1 MGDKTLAAVE
11 RHELCNLMDQLG
23 PDAPTL
29 CEGWT
34 TRDLAAHLVV
44 REGRPVAASGILLP
58 PLAPLT
64 ARAQRSTAEKPWPEL
79 VGLVRD
85 GPPWWS
91 LMRLGPLG
99 EKINGIEFFV
109 HHEDVRRVGRGW
121 ERRPADQHRAAA
133 LWAVLSQLARLC
145 YRRSPVG
152 VVLRRSDSRPD
163 DTERVARRGRRS
175 VTVVGPPEE
184 LTLHAY
190 GRAEAMV
197 NVEGDPMDVQQLQ
210 DSQRGF

>member
-1 MGDKTLAAVE
+1 MTVRRHVLARSE
-11 RHELCNLMDQLG
+11 RHELCNLMNQLG

-29 CEGWT
+29 CAGWT

-44 REGRPVAASGILLP
+44 RENRPVASVGILLP
-58 PLAPLT
+58 PLAGLA
-64 ARAQRSTAEKPWPEL
+64 ARAQRGIAERPWPEI
-79 VGLVRD
+79 VHLVRE

-91 LMRLGPLG
+91 RMRLGPLTEQVDG
-99 EKINGIEFFV
+99 VEFFV

-121 ERRPADQHRAAA
+121 ERRALDSERAEA
-133 LWAVLSQLARLC
+133 LWATLSWLARLC
-145 YRRSPVG
+145 YRHSPVG
-152 VVLRRSDSRPD
+152 VVLRRVEG
-163 DTERVARRGRRS
+163 TERVVRRGQRS

-197 NVEGDPMDVQQLQ
+197 EVVGEQTDIQRLQ
-210 DSQRGF
+210 DSRRGF

>member
-1 MGDKTLAAVE
+1 MSVPDKTLAAGE

-29 CEGWT
+29 CPGWT

-44 REGRPVAASGILLP
+44 REGRPAAAAGILLP

-64 ARAQRSTAEKPWPEL
+64 ARVQRSTAERPWPEL
-79 VGLVRD
+79 VALVRH

-121 ERRPADQHRAAA
+121 EPRLADPDRAQA

-152 VVLRRSDSRPD
+152 VILRRPD
-163 DTERVARRGRRS
+163 GTERVARPGHRS
-175 VTVVGPPEE
+175 VTVVGPAEE

-190 GRAEAMV
+190 GRAEAKV
-197 NVEGDPMDVQQLQ
+197 DVEGDPMDVQQLQ

>member
-1 MGDKTLAAVE
+1 MGDKTLAAGE
-11 RHELCNLMDQLG
+11 RHELCDLMDQLG

-44 REGRPVAASGILLP
+44 REGRAAAAVGILLP

-64 ARAQRSTAEKPWPEL
+64 ARVQRSTAERPWPEL
-79 VGLVRD
+79 VALVRN

-99 EKINGIEFFV
+99 EKINGVEFFV

-121 ERRPADQHRAAA
+121 ERRPADPHRAEA
-133 LWAVLSQLARLC
+133 LWAVLSRLARLC

-152 VVLRRSDSRPD
+152 VVLRRPD
-163 DTERVARRGRRS
+163 GTERVARRGRRS

-190 GRAEAMV
+190 GRAEALV
-197 NVEGDPMDVQQLQ
+197 DVEGDPMDVQQLQ

>member
-1 MGDKTLAAVE
+1 MGDKTLAAGE
-11 RHELCNLMDQLG
+11 RHELCDLMDQLG

-44 REGRPVAASGILLP
+44 REGRPAAAAGILLP

-64 ARAQRSTAEKPWPEL
+64 ARVQRSTAERPWPEL
-79 VGLVRD
+79 VALVRN

-99 EKINGIEFFV
+99 EKINGVEFFV

-121 ERRPADQHRAAA
+121 ERRPADPHRAEA
-133 LWAVLSQLARLC
+133 LWAVLSRLARLC

-152 VVLRRSDSRPD
+152 VVLRRPD
-163 DTERVARRGRRS
+163 GTERVARRGRRS

-190 GRAEAMV
+190 GRAEALV
-197 NVEGDPMDVQQLQ
+197 DVEGDPMDVQQLQ

>member
-1 MGDKTLAAVE
+1 MTGVGDKTLAAGE
-11 RHELCNLMDQLG
+11 RHELCDLMDQLG

-44 REGRPVAASGILLP
+44 REGRPAAAAGILLP

-64 ARAQRSTAEKPWPEL
+64 ARVQRSTAERPWPEL
-79 VGLVRD
+79 VALVRN

-99 EKINGIEFFV
+99 EKINGVEFFV
-109 HHEDVRRVGRGW
+109 HHEDVRRVGRRW
-121 ERRPADQHRAAA
+121 ERRPADAHRADA
-133 LWAVLSQLARLC
+133 LWAVLSRLARLC

-152 VVLRRSDSRPD
+152 VVLRRPD
-163 DTERVARRGRRS
+163 GTERVARRGRRS

-190 GRAEAMV
+190 GRAEALV
-197 NVEGDPMDVQQLQ
+197 DVEGDPMDVQQLQ

>member
-1 MGDKTLAAVE
+1 MGQQTLAASE
-11 RHELCNLMDQLG
+11 RHELCNLMDELG

-29 CEGWT
+29 CGGWT

-44 REGRPVAASGILLP
+44 REGRPVAAAGILLP
-58 PLAPLT
+58 PLAGLA
-64 ARAQRSTAEKPWPEL
+64 ARAQRGVAERSWPEL
-79 VGLVRD
+79 VDLVRT

-91 LMRLGPLG
+91 LMRLGPIG
-99 EKINGIEFFV
+99 EKINGLEFFV

-121 ERRPADQHRAAA
+121 EPRLADPDRAET
-133 LWAVLSQLARLC
+133 LWAALSQLAWGC
-145 YRRSPVG
+145 YRHSPVG
-152 VVLRRSDSRPD
+152 VVLRRPD
-163 DTERVARRGRRS
+163 RTERVARRGQRS

-197 NVEGDPMDVQQLQ
+197 DVEGDQTDVQRLQ
-210 DSQRGF
+210 DSRRGF